1 MCVCVCLTGICVWLS
16 LVLLLQLAGQA
27 DDDQELKD
35 DDVGEENGEVADEDE
50 EEDQDAELQRA
61 LEMSLK
67 DALPPQ

>member
-1 MCVCVCLTGICVWLS
+1 MWPS
-16 LVLLLQLAGQA
+16 LVLLLQHAGQP
-27 DDDQELKD
+27 DDDHEFKD
-35 DDVGEENGEVADEDE
+35 DDVGEQDQEEEEDE